1 MLISFNEWREEKQG
15 SVISEA
21 KHHRS
26 SEEKGKGREIHHKL
40 ENKVHDLLKDKKVLD
55 KAAVS
60 TLNNLCYWLEKT
72 LDKMDEDGILSNG
85 DLAAFSRHVKRAKHD
100 ADTIKT
106 TVSSH
111 EHTAAKRKVMR
122 LLRRLAK

>member
-1 MLISFNEWREEKQG
+1 MITFEEWREENG
-15 SVISEA
+15 GRILSEA
-21 KHHRS
+21 KKHRD
-26 SEEKGKGREIHHKL
+26 SEEKDKGREIHHKL
-40 ENKVHDLLKDKKVLD
+40 ENKVHDLLKDKKCLD

-60 TLNNLCYWLEKT
+60 TLNNLSYWLEKT
-72 LDKMDEDGILSNG
+72 LEKMDEDGILSNA
-85 DLAAFSRHVKRAKHD
+85 DLAAFTRHVKKAKHD

>member
-1 MLISFNEWREEKQG
+1 MITFEEWREENGGK
-15 SVISEA
+15 ILSEA
-21 KHHRS
+21 KKHEDA
-26 SEEKGKGREIHHKL
+26 EEKDKGREIHHKL
-40 ENKVHDLLKDKKVLD
+40 ENKVHDLLKDKKCLD

-60 TLNNLCYWLEKT
+60 TLNNLSYWLEKT
-72 LDKMDEDGILSNG
+72 LKKMDEEGILSNS
-85 DLAAFSRHVKRAKHD
+85 DLAAFARHVRRAKHD

-111 EHTAAKRKVMR
+111 EHTVAKRKVMK